1 MRCTEILP
9 PNEPMQ
15 TEADAADAQLQSIKQ
30 REKVLKVQKAQAK
43 ANKAQQKLVAAR
55 QAAVKAP

>member
-1 MRCTEILP
+1 MRAADFLP
-9 PNEPMQ
+9 HNKPMQ

-43 ANKAQQKLVAAR
+43 ANKALQQLNKAR
-55 QAAVKAP
+55 SLSAKAN

>member
-1 MRCTEILP
+1 MRAVEILP

-43 ANKAQQKLVAAR
+43 ANKALQQLNKAR
-55 QAAVKAP
+55 SLSAKAN

>member
-1 MRCTEILP
+1 MRAAEFLP

-43 ANKAQQKLVAAR
+43 ANKALQQLNKAR
-55 QAAVKAP
+55 SLSAKAN